1 MRSDVG
7 TRGSA
12 ARAWRIAIGVVLA
25 GLSAAAC
32 GSDAGDDGDV
42 GAGAR
47 GDSGDKGNIDD
58 FDPNQDADGDGTAD
72 TGPSCDAVDILFV
85 IDNSPSMK
93 PYQEGLA
100 AAFPGFVDAM
110 FEVLP
115 KPTSLHVGITTSSFW
130 AGECGEGHIN
140 CQTTATAEE
149 VEAHYMSPMEGST
162 GVNGEQGRLF
172 EYEGERFV
180 ATDTASD
187 AGGLEQWFAGAAV
200 AAGETGCSFEMTSAG
215 AGYVAH
221 PANQSDNGGFLRDE
235 KTVLL
240 VFVLSDEPDKSP
252 EGVVAY
258 AEMLRNAKA
267 GCGGDK
273 CIVTSGLVTPCVMAG
288 QNQLSEFLN
297 GFGEDSVLGSI
308 EEPEKYTEVVGAGLA
323 QVVQQACAAIGS
335 PD

>member
-12 ARAWRIAIGVVLA
+12 ARAWRIAIGVVLTV
-25 GLSAAAC
+25 LSAAAC
-32 GSDAGDDGDV
+32 GSDAGDEGD
-42 GAGAR
+42 AGAS
-47 GDSGDKGNIDD
+47 GGSGDKGNIDD
-58 FDPNQDADGDGTAD
+58 FDPNQDANGDGTPD

-130 AGECGEGHIN
+130 AGACGEGHIN

-149 VEAHYMSPMEGST
+149 VEAHYMPPMEGST

-172 EYEGERFV
+172 EFAGERFV

-187 AGGLEQWFAGAAV
+187 SGGLEQWFAGAAV

-221 PANQSDNGGFLRDE
+221 PANESQNGGFLRDE

-258 AEMLRNAKA
+258 ADMLRNAKA

-297 GFGEDSVLGSI
+297 GFGENSVLGSI